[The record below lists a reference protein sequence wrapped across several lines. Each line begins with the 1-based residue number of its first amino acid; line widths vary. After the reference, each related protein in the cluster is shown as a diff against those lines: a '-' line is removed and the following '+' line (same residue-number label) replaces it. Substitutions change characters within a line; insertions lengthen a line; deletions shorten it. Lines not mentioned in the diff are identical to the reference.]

1 MRRLSPGLSTPS
13 TAVFIF
19 RVCLASIVPLK
30 FRAYR
35 RLCEQAPL
43 LLMHKETAA
52 VSPLMSPY
60 QMNVAYYETWR
71 SQLGGFVD
79 EGRKKKG
86 GLQETMKET
95 LSKIDH
101 TVPL

>member
-1 MRRLSPGLSTPS
+1 
-13 TAVFIF
+13 
-19 RVCLASIVPLK
+19 
-30 FRAYR
+30 
-35 RLCEQAPL
+35 
-43 LLMHKETAA
+43 MHKETAA
-52 VSPLMSPY
+52 LSPLMSPY
-60 QMNVAYYETWR
+60 QMNVACYETWR

-79 EGRKKKG
+79 GGGGGGEG